1 MEHKINTS
9 LVSAFARAYHSKNS
23 SIKVFDDSIAYDL
36 IGKEDYDLIG
46 ENMSKGIRFFN
57 PQFIGSD
64 SEALRWIVDHQ
75 LAPTPLGRAAYCERM
90 LENAVKMG
98 ASQYLIFASGL
109 DSFSYRQP
117 DFAKSLKIF
126 ELDLPV
132 TLVDKQQRVKKAKLS
147 EVKNLTRINVDFT
160 KTDWGFTLADQCNF
174 NSNEIS
180 FCSLLGISYYLEF
193 NDFEKMISTISQL
206 TAEGTTIV
214 FDYPEEKDP
223 SDQSI
228 KQQLLAK
235 EAGEKMI
242 GNYSYSTIEKMLE
255 QNGFLIYEHLD
266 PDQITQQI
274 FNCYNLANPDH
285 TITAF
290 RNVNYCLAVK
300 KIVDSELAVRF

>member
-1 MEHKINTS
+1 MERKINTS
-9 LVSAFARAYHSKNS
+9 VVSAFARAYHSKNS

-36 IGKEDYDLIG
+36 IGEEEYDSIG

-57 PQFIGSD
+57 PQFSGSD

-126 ELDLPV
+126 ELDLPL
-132 TLVDKQQRVKKAKLS
+132 THIDKQLRVKKAKLS
-147 EVKNLTRINVDFT
+147 EIENLTRINTDFT
-160 KTDWGFTLADQCNF
+160 KTDWGITLADQFNF
-174 NSNEIS
+174 SSTEIS

-193 NDFEKMISTISQL
+193 SDFEKVISMISQL
-206 TAEGTTIV
+206 TSYGTTIV
-214 FDYPEEKDP
+214 FDYSEEK
-223 SDQSI
+223 SASEQSI
-228 KQQLLAK
+228 KQRMLAK

-255 QNGFLIYEHLD
+255 RNGFLIYEHLD
-266 PDQITQQI
+266 PEQITHQI
-274 FNCYNLANPDH
+274 FNNYNLSNPDH
-285 TITAF
+285 PITAF

-300 KIVDSELAVRF
+300 KK